1 MMNDDKRPS
10 DRSRNGEDGIHR
22 GGLTLF
28 VTLIF
33 GESWRLLYIFS
44 PSFFFFSF
52 SAILGGWKGKGGGE
66 GGGGY

>member
-1 MMNDDKRPS
+1 MINARLIDHETGKTAHT
-10 DRSRNGEDGIHR
+10 G